1 MELNLSALWI
11 IFFVLVLTFAVNRLL
26 IKPLTNTM
34 NARKHAIDS
43 ARALAERAATEART
57 ATEEFERKMG
67 EARADVYRQMDEMR
81 RVAGEERTRLLDETR
96 ADAASTLADAKA
108 RLQTDFERARAELR
122 RDAEQLG
129 DEAARRILGRTS

>member
-43 ARALAERAATEART
+43 ARALAERAAAEART

>member
-11 IFFVLVLTFAVNRLL
+11 IFFVLVLTYAVNRLL

-43 ARALAERAATEART
+43 ARALAERAAAEART

-108 RLQTDFERARAELR
+108 RLQTDFERARTELR
-122 RDAEQLG
+122 RDAQQLG

>member
-11 IFFVLVLTFAVNRLL
+11 IFFVLVLTYAVNRLL

-43 ARALAERAATEART
+43 ARALAERAAAEART
-57 ATEEFERKMG
+57 ATEDFERKMG

-108 RLQTDFERARAELR
+108 RLQTDFERARTELR
-122 RDAEQLG
+122 RDAQQLG